1 MAGNSFGRL
10 FTFSSFGESHSE
22 CIGGIVEGFPA
33 GTKLDMEFIREEMNR
48 RKSQNKFTT
57 DRREDDEVVFLSG
70 LDKGITL
77 GTPLAFV
84 IRNNNI
90 RKEDY
95 KDLEGFFRPSHGDF
109 TYFCKYGLNASS
121 GGGRASARETA
132 SRVVGGALAKLY
144 LDKFGIKFDSKIVEL
159 GGIDYI
165 SDKDNAEAKLKQTLA
180 ERDSLG
186 GVIECTVYNVPAGL
200 GEPVFDKLSSVL
212 AHAAMSIPSA
222 KSFEIGDGLESC
234 KRKGSQDIDHWNGA
248 IGTKT
253 NHSGGV
259 QAGISNGEDIV
270 FRVGFKPI
278 ASIGTL
284 RCKDAKGTIKEIVNR
299 GRHDI
304 APILRAGV
312 IVEAMAALVIA
323 DFIKIQQSNKT
334 I

>member
-57 DRREDDEVVFLSG
+57 DRREDDEVIFLSG

-132 SRVVGGALAKLY
+132 TRVVGGALAKLY

-212 AHAAMSIPSA
+212 AHAAMSIPST

-284 RCKDAKGTIKEIVNR
+284 RCKDTNGTIKEMDNQ

-304 APILRAGV
+304 APVLRAGV

>member
-1 MAGNSFGRL
+1 
-10 FTFSSFGESHSE
+10 
-22 CIGGIVEGFPA
+22 
-33 GTKLDMEFIREEMNR
+33 MEFIREEMNR

-57 DRREDDEVVFLSG
+57 DRREDDEVIFLSG

-132 SRVVGGALAKLY
+132 TRVVGGALAKLY

-212 AHAAMSIPSA
+212 AHAAMSIPST

-284 RCKDAKGTIKEIVNR
+284 RCKDAKGTIKEIDNR